1 MLPWYPVTQAAS
13 ENHLLTKMS
22 NLNSLNSKAEK
33 ESTKITK
40 ENGSTNQEKQ
50 MTNNTSKCPL
60 MKSEACSLAET
71 IEKWDI
77 LNQPGLTLHTGKKY
91 FTNSIA
97 NKKIKNCNSKT

>member
-1 MLPWYPVTQAAS
+1 
-13 ENHLLTKMS
+13 MS

-60 MKSEACSLAET
+60 MKSEAYS
-71 IEKWDI
+71 

-97 NKKIKNCNSKT
+97 NKKTKNCNSKT